1 MDRTAVL
8 DQSEKLE
15 RHIALV
21 EEDLTKQREIVAA
34 LLREGYDA
42 TAAIA
47 LLRQFEDLLV
57 RLFADR
63 DLLRKQLGA
72 AAG

>member
-1 MDRTAVL
+1 MDRAAIL

-21 EEDLTKQREIVAA
+21 EEDLTKQREIIAE

>member
-63 DLLRKQLGA
+63 DLFRKQLGA
-72 AAG
+72 MAG

>member
-72 AAG
+72 MAG